1 MVNPTQRRRTRCA
14 HLCAALALD
23 GWKSNGLANLS
34 KTTLYHDIT
43 RLVDRCRVVFG
54 CLDMEYDVDDI
65 MLDYVIYRLACFLPL
80 FLFAALRCY
89 SLCRLAS
96 CLSPPPHEA
105 NPTPTTCHSRLQ
117 KKGRTPARRK
127 HPKWQGD
134 FGFKR
139 KLWYIT

>member
-1 MVNPTQRRRTRCA
+1 M

-34 KTTLYHDIT
+34 KTALYHDIT

-80 FLFAALRCY
+80 FLLAALR
-89 SLCRLAS
+89 SIIVNILCRRYLGGQI
-96 CLSPPPHEA
+96 
-105 NPTPTTCHSRLQ
+105 NTI
-117 KKGRTPARRK
+117 RK
-127 HPKWQGD
+127 
-134 FGFKR
+134 
-139 KLWYIT
+139 